1 MKEKKKDFMNHA
13 SHSQIY
19 SGEEK
24 MNTNCGNDNNNN
36 HRRRRRRRRRQC
48 QELRMICTIN

>member
-1 MKEKKKDFMNHA
+1 MNHA